1 MESGTGTPLIN
12 STSRRDII
20 TNSPNILSKNTSS
33 TNTNNNNVTSPLFDD
48 VTLSNLT
55 ITAGK
60 LKDLEA
66 EIANEAVELGTLKD
80 AITKSEQLTY
90 RISRILTAYETR
102 MTSLE
107 RIVMPVYRNIL
118 NMSQINDRIEGT
130 IGLVE
135 HLMKVNEQVRK
146 EVVILLPG

>member
-1 MESGTGTPLIN
+1 METNNASSTPLVN
-12 STSRRDII
+12 STSRRDLFAAKK
-20 TNSPNILSKNTSS
+20 SPGTVPQQHQQAS
-33 TNTNNNNVTSPLFDD
+33 SPLFDENR
-48 VTLSNLT
+48 LANLT

-66 EIANEAVELGTLKD
+66 DIATEAAELDTLKD
-80 AITKSEQLTY
+80 AINKSEQLAY
-90 RISRILTAYETR
+90 RISKILNVYEAR

-118 NMSQINDRIEGT
+118 NMSQVNDRIEGT

-135 HLMKVNEQVRK
+135 HLMKINEQVRK